1 MWLPFYLMHERHLSM
16 PAMAK
21 TLAVYYLVDAASAL
35 ATGWPTD
42 LWIRRGSTTTVVR
55 KSAMALGW
63 TTAAVGLAGCAL
75 AGSRFYWGWLMTT
88 AVGCGM
94 GKSGTFAFAQTLA
107 GPQAAGKW
115 TGLQNGFGNLAGVV
129 APALTGFLVDW
140 SGNFQAALAIT
151 AGVSLLS
158 AMSWVFLVGQVKQV
172 AWDRRSTRRCSARL
186 ASPRSNRER
195 LAGRWTRS

>member
-1 MWLPFYLMHERHLSM
+1 VPRRLTPVFRVVSVMVLNSSRLC
-16 PAMAK
+16 
-21 TLAVYYLVDAASAL
+21 LVFE
-35 ATGWPTD
+35 GGR
-42 LWIRRGSTTTVVR
+42 IGSCR
-55 KSAMALGW
+55 YCK
-63 TTAAVGLAGCAL
+63 GCAL

-172 AWDRRSTRRCSARL
+172 AWDRRGEISLSVFQ
-186 ASPRSNRER
+186 SGVRSLEPGTER
-195 LAGRWTRS
+195 SKELSD